1 MDIATMRHS
10 IEGRSPILD
19 QEMIMLA
26 NKIPF
31 NLKIKNGESKYI
43 FKKAL
48 EEIVPKENLYR
59 EKIMFDIFIMLIVIF
74 WFVEKSSFVFPRIWT
89 AIEKYSLVQRK
100 FAVFLWSKSS
110 RPSLLT
116 HL

>member
-1 MDIATMRHS
+1 
-10 IEGRSPILD
+10 
-19 QEMIMLA
+19 
-26 NKIPF
+26 
-31 NLKIKNGESKYI
+31 
-43 FKKAL
+43 
-48 EEIVPKENLYR
+48 
-59 EKIMFDIFIMLIVIF
+59 MFDIFIMLIVIF
-74 WFVEKSSFVFPRIWT
+74 WFVEKPSFVFPRIWT